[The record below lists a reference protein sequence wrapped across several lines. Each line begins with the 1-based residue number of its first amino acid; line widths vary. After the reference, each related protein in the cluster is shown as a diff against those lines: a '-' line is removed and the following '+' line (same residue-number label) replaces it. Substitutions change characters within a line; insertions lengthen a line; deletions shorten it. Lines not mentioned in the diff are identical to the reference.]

1 MALAPSR
8 QWSLVARPQGEPQPS
23 DVRLDEV
30 DVPDPG
36 PGEVRVRNTWLSV
49 DPYMRGRMDDRPSYV
64 PPFRLEEPMTGG
76 AVGVVELV
84 GDGVEGVAEG
94 DCVLHDR
101 GWRERAVLRADAVR
115 VVDADLAP
123 AQAYLG
129 VLGTTG
135 LTAWVGVLDV
145 AQMREGDVV
154 LVSGAAGAVGSV
166 AGQVARLKGA
176 SAVVGTAGG
185 EEKVR
190 WLLDDAGFTR
200 AGDHRSASP
209 ADLLRDLLPDGADVY
224 FDNVGGPTLEAA
236 LPRMRDHGRV
246 ALCGAISGYNATS
259 APPGPRTLGLAI
271 GKRLRLEGFIVTDHL
286 DRTEEF
292 TREMAGWIARGD
304 VVYRETA
311 TEGVESAFDAF
322 RGVLSGANT
331 GKMLVRLDPDL

>member
-1 MALAPSR
+1 MSPAPSR
-8 QWSLVARPQGEPQPS
+8 QWSLAARPQGEPART

-30 DVPDPG
+30 QVPDPG

-64 PPFRLEEPMTGG
+64 PPFAIGEPMTGG

-84 GDGVEGVAEG
+84 GDGVEGVSEG
-94 DCVLHDR
+94 DVVLHDR
-101 GWRERAVLRADAVR
+101 GWRERAVLPAGAVR

-135 LTAWVGVLDV
+135 LTAYVGVLDV

-176 SAVVGTAGG
+176 GAVVGTAGG

-190 WLLDDAGFTR
+190 WLLAEAGFTD
-200 AGDHRSASP
+200 AADHRSAG
-209 ADLLRDLLPDGADVY
+209 AGELLGRLLPEGADVY
-224 FDNVGGPTLEAA
+224 FDNVGGPMLEAA

-259 APPGPRTLGLAI
+259 APAGPRTLGVAI

-286 DRTEEF
+286 ERTEEF
-292 TREMAGWIARGD
+292 TREMAGWLARGEL
-304 VVYRETA
+304 VHRETV
-311 TEGVESAFDAF
+311 TDGVESAFEAF
-322 RGVLSGANT
+322 LGVLSGANT
-331 GKMLVRLDPDL
+331 GKMLVRLAPDA